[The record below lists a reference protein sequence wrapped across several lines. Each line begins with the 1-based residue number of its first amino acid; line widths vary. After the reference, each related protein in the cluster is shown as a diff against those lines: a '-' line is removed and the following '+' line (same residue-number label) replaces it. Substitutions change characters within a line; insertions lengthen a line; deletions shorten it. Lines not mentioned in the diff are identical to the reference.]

1 MIIAAGLYVIMA
13 AVYHASTHGEPKITY
28 RAFRAIEAVAP
39 DKWCYDYAVPRYRDD
54 TNIFGR
60 YTDIYMKTFFDA
72 VRCYFGYILPSR
84 RRRTAAQSN
93 LQMKSLVSSWQ
104 DDIKDYQARAEQ
116 EVGNMVKK
124 MKGGN

>member
-1 MIIAAGLYVIMA
+1 MIIAAGVYVIMA
-13 AVYHASTHGEPKITY
+13 AIYHASTHGEPKITY

-39 DKWCYDYAVPRYRDD
+39 DKWCSDDAVPGDRE
-54 TNIFGR
+54 FGR

-124 MKGGN
+124 MKGGI

>member
-1 MIIAAGLYVIMA
+1 MMIIAAGVYGIMA
-13 AVYHASTHGEPKITY
+13 AIYHASTHGEPKITY
-28 RAFRAIEAVAP
+28 RAFRAIEVVAP
-39 DKWCYDYAVPRYRDD
+39 DKWYSDDAVPRYRE
-54 TNIFGR
+54 FGR

-104 DDIKDYQARAEQ
+104 DDIKDYQVRAEQ

-124 MKGGN
+124 MKGGI